1 MRRTLKWEVHMPE
14 DVPLVSRRLRELR
27 EAAGLSIRA
36 LAEKAGL
43 HHMTI
48 ARTEW
53 GRLPRMET
61 VIRLAEALGVTVQAL
76 LSEPKPA
83 PKRRGRPETK

>member
-1 MRRTLKWEVHMPE
+1 MPE
-14 DVPLVSRRLRELR
+14 ELPLVSRRLRDLR

-43 HHMTI
+43 NHMTV
-48 ARTEW
+48 AWLEW

-61 VIRLAEALGVTVQAL
+61 LMRLADALGVTVQAL
-76 LSEPKPA
+76 VSEPKPTT
-83 PKRRGRPETK
+83 KGRGRPEAK